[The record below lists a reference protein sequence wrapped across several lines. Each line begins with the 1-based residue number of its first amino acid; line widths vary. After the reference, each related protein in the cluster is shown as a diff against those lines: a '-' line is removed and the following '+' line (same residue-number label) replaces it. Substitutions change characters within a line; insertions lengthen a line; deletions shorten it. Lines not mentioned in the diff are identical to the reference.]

1 MSGVSASHPSA
12 SLLFNQRTTL
22 PGLVMDFAQLIR
34 VSRLYQILSSRNNW
48 VFGLEP
54 RRERPMESASGAIA
68 AQDPAA
74 LAPVQFSPP
83 YPFICSSDV
92 ENLKPSSCRF
102 GFIFVLNSAGD
113 NESRSVLDAFFLGKA
128 LAEALNERIESTVGE
143 FLSAI
148 GRLQAEQQRQ
158 IQDFQVDVLERA
170 KRAKENAARE
180 AMGAQGLVS
189 NATTVDPKS
198 AAYDINSETSNLH
211 HQPSMLLLLQTHPQ
225 FQIQLLSQLLRRV

>member
-1 MSGVSASHPSA
+1 MSGV
-12 SLLFNQRTTL
+12 
-22 PGLVMDFAQLIR
+22 
-34 VSRLYQILSSRNNW
+34 
-48 VFGLEP
+48 
-54 RRERPMESASGAIA
+54 A
-68 AQDPAA
+68 A
-74 LAPVQFSPP
+74 SPP
-83 YPFICSSDV
+83 FSFSSLQSKNHSTRFSHGLCAVNPSISSLPDTK
-92 ENLKPSSCRF
+92 LKKQLGLRF
-102 GFIFVLNSAGD
+102 GAPTRTPHGISVRCNSSTRPGGPGSGD

-198 AAYDINSETSNLH
+198 AAYDINSETSKSSSSTINAVAPANP
-211 HQPSMLLLLQTHPQ
+211 PSIPNSTVVPTAETGLDPAAEGPV
-225 FQIQLLSQLLRRV
+225 FGVSDDD

>member
-1 MSGVSASHPSA
+1 
-12 SLLFNQRTTL
+12 
-22 PGLVMDFAQLIR
+22 MDFAQLIR

-198 AAYDINSETSNLH
+198 AAYDINSETSKSSSSTINAVAPANP
-211 HQPSMLLLLQTHPQ
+211 PSIPNSTVVPTAETGLDPAAEGPV
-225 FQIQLLSQLLRRV
+225 FGVSDDD